1 MQEIQD
7 FINQEYPV
15 ETIINSELIYSD
27 SAIVRVVLNAEKMN
41 RYVGEKSFIEI
52 SDGLVVN
59 FYNNYGN
66 KESELTAV
74 NAIINEVT
82 GLMEAKNKVKIISK
96 NGDVLQTEHLIW
108 DQKEEKIF
116 TEDFVQITT
125 SSEQIYGEGFESN
138 QDFTKY
144 EIKKVSGTILL
155 DEDYD

>member
-1 MQEIQD
+1 
-7 FINQEYPV
+7 
-15 ETIINSELIYSD
+15 
-27 SAIVRVVLNAEKMN
+27 MN

-74 NAIINEVT
+74 NAIINEGT

-108 DQKEEKIF
+108 DQKKEKIY
-116 TEDFVQITT
+116 TDDFVQITT

>member
-59 FYNNYGN
+59 FYN
-66 KESELTAV
+66 
-74 NAIINEVT
+74 
-82 GLMEAKNKVKIISK
+82 
-96 NGDVLQTEHLIW
+96 
-108 DQKEEKIF
+108 
-116 TEDFVQITT
+116 
-125 SSEQIYGEGFESN
+125 IYGKMN
-138 QDFTKY
+138 LWV
-144 EIKKVSGTILL
+144 KKSSHRLGNFS
-155 DEDYD
+155 